1 MRLIK
6 QVGKLEAAAAAR
18 VEDRRA
24 VGIAWTIHEAV
35 VDASALAPGEYIAV
49 DIRMEAGEGG
59 DCQADFWHVFERITT
74 DERDLGVVRN
84 AAGDRIGIV
93 VGLDGGLISW
103 ELTDCS
109 PCESASVCPDAIV

>member
-6 QVGKLEAAAAAR
+6 QVGKLEAAASAR
-18 VEDRRA
+18 VEDRGA

-49 DIRMEAGEGG
+49 DIRMEASDRG